1 MSNQPCR
8 FLALPKHFGRR
19 PDASFPDATTPL
31 ERAQVRAA
39 QVQHTVALSTRD
51 ALDARGESLD
61 WLANELGEHVDHL
74 RRKLHGKAIA
84 SLTDLT
90 AWAEVL
96 SLPANE
102 LEFSAQASS

>member
-8 FLALPKHFGRR
+8 FLPLPKHFGRR
-19 PDASFPDATTPL
+19 PDVSFPTAATPL
-31 ERAQVRAA
+31 ERAEVRAA
-39 QVQHTVALSTRD
+39 QVQHKVALSTRD

-74 RRKLHGKAIA
+74 RRKLHGKAVA
-84 SLTDLT
+84 SLIDLS

-96 SLPANE
+96 ALPA
-102 LEFSAQASS
+102 A